1 MKIALLNLP
10 YDNNYGGNLQRYA
23 LMKILQD
30 MGHDVT
36 HINLRF
42 HWRLPWYK
50 MPYVY
55 VKRVVKKLII
65 DHHACVFLEQKLN
78 DRYEQLCKVTDPFY
92 ERDIKHTDVIP
103 DLKQLSELNGFDAF
117 VVGSDQVWRKTIA
130 NKYLKTMFLD
140 FVPKNQN
147 VLRIAYGV
155 SLGSDRNELSEK
167 EIHYLA
173 DLYKLFNAVSV
184 REESALRLFDSY
196 GWKNPKASAV
206 LDPTLLLDKDD
217 YIELINNSTTVPSK
231 GNLFCYI
238 LDETKEKW
246 EKIRTMEQELGL
258 KAFEISLK
266 GECSVSIE
274 QWLRSFNDAE
284 YVITDSYHGL
294 LFSIIFRKPFYL
306 FKNQYRGNARFDSVL
321 DTFGFSADADNS
333 EFDWNQLSN
342 QLDDKRNQSLAFLSK
357 VLCS

>member
-42 HWRLPWYK
+42 HWQLPWYK

-55 VKRVVKKLII
+55 VKRIIKKLFI
-65 DHHACVFLEQKLN
+65 DHHACIFLEKNLN
-78 DRYEQLCKVTDPFY
+78 ERYEQLCKVTDSFY
-92 ERDIKHTDVIP
+92 ERYIKHTDAIF

-117 VVGSDQVWRKTIA
+117 IVGSDQVWRKSIA
-130 NKYLKTMFLD
+130 NKYLKSMFLD
-140 FVPKNQN
+140 FIPKRQKI
-147 VLRIAYGV
+147 LRIAYGV
-155 SLGSDRNELSEK
+155 SLGTDKNELSER
-167 EIHYLA
+167 ETLHLA
-173 DLYKLFNAVSV
+173 TLYKLFNAVSV
-184 REESALRLFDSY
+184 REESALPLFDSY
-196 GWKNPKASAV
+196 GWVSPKASAV
-206 LDPTLLLDKDD
+206 LDPTLLLDKAD
-217 YIELINNSTTVPSK
+217 YIELIN
-231 GNLFCYI
+231 
-238 LDETKEKW
+238 
-246 EKIRTMEQELGL
+246 ELGL
-258 KAFEISLK
+258 KAFNISLK
-266 GECSVSIE
+266 DGSSVSIE

-306 FKNQYRGNARFDSVL
+306 FRNQNRGNARFDSVL

-357 VLCS
+357 VL